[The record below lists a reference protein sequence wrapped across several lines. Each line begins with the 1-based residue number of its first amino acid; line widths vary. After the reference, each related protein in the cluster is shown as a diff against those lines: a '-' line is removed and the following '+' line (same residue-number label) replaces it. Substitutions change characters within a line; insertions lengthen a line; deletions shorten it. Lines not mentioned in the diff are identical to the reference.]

1 MCVPATGTG
10 LSPSKSP
17 PAPAETPW
25 KPPAVPLGWCNL
37 QPAVGHPTPG
47 SRCRWWR
54 ASWPHRTPFWTP
66 SQHALMA
73 PVSAMEALWAWIFG
87 TFQSP
92 LISCQLSTLKKK
104 KGVFLVAAFLVF
116 SLPLLE
122 EKKEFHMS
130 LIGAQYQNRKSAG
143 GQTLMWVKFCFTV
156 RQKQKID
163 LQKSFCLFT
172 FVSHG

>member
-1 MCVPATGTG
+1 MPVMKGLLAPQNTFLDTIATRFDGTRKCNG
-10 LSPSKSP
+10 SSLSMNFWYFSVSP
-17 PAPAETPW
+17 HF
-25 KPPAVPLGWCNL
+25 L
-37 QPAVGHPTPG
+37 
-47 SRCRWWR
+47 S
-54 ASWPHRTPFWTP
+54 
-66 SQHALMA
+66 ALH
-73 PVSAMEALWAWIFG
+73 F
-87 TFQSP
+87 
-92 LISCQLSTLKKK
+92 KKKKRK